1 MTEYQLGNDKLA
13 ALMSSLFSKMLDEGN
28 AYEAFLGKEA
38 EFRFTCKDSFLM
50 SVTDN
55 WVLLNYCIYP
65 LSLKNRTDIEK
76 IIYGIFDRLYD
87 EIVDVYLIH
96 QTLSFIFEQELL
108 KEDFTNLPVIFDLEK
123 YVPRIA
129 ELMNQNETI
138 LKDFEID
145 GINMYEPMKNMLKKI
160 R

>member
-13 ALMSSLFSKMLDEGN
+13 ALMSSLFLKMLDEGN
-28 AYEAFLGKEA
+28 AYEAFLGKES

-65 LSLKNRTDIEK
+65 LFLKNRTDIEK